1 LINVYVCSCRDSS
14 PRTKTYNTDYESMVK
29 ILDFKV
35 ITLWWKF
42 DQVATDIV

>member
-1 LINVYVCSCRDSS
+1 
-14 PRTKTYNTDYESMVK
+14 MVK

-42 DQVATDIV
+42 DQVATDIVWPCL